1 MDWSMS
7 YMYMY
12 IQCTMY
18 FVVALNYQTPGKPMD
33 WSIGKFLQ
41 NGNSGYILKPEIMR
55 EGNCHVK

>member
-1 MDWSMS
+1 
-7 YMYMY
+7 MYMY